1 MVESSQQSNPHAHK
15 SRRPQFS
22 LQIII
27 ACVIFAS
34 GIIVGA
40 GGTILLVRHR
50 VLWIHHYHKEAASI
64 TRQIKARYNLTE
76 QQTKNVEDVFT
87 KAIERKK
94 AVRSQLQT
102 KFDAERE
109 KLVSE
114 MKAVLTPQQFGKW
127 HIEFQKRAERYKKRR
142 RNDSEKTK

>member
-1 MVESSQQSNPHAHK
+1 MVEGSQQSNPHPHK
-15 SRRPQFS
+15 NRRTQLS
-22 LQIII
+22 LQIIV
-27 ACVIFAS
+27 AAVIFAS

-40 GGTILLVRHR
+40 GGTILLVRHK

-64 TRQIKARYNLTE
+64 ALQIKARYNLTE
-76 QQTKNVEDVFT
+76 QQTKKVEDVFT
-87 KAIERKK
+87 RAFESRK

-114 MKAVLTPQQFGKW
+114 MKAVLTPQQFEKW
-127 HIEFQKRAERYKKRR
+127 HIDFQKRLEQYKKRR